1 MEVRKLLI
9 LLLLLLP
16 LQSRADVDISNPT
29 NIRDV
34 DISNSTNIR
43 DVGISMDKAI
53 DRYESTIDSL
63 EERII
68 ELEQAQQSHT
78 CPEPENQTNYLLI
91 FGIFIAGSAL
101 MFFGSDK
108 Y

>member
-9 LLLLLLP
+9 LMLLLLP
-16 LQSRADVDISNPT
+16 LQSRADV
-29 NIRDV
+29 
-34 DISNSTNIR
+34 STNIN

-53 DRYESTIDSL
+53 DRYEATIDSL
-63 EERII
+63 EERIV

-101 MFFGSDK
+101 MFFGSNK

>member
-1 MEVRKLLI
+1 MEVKKLLI
-9 LLLLLLP
+9 LMLLLLP
-16 LQSRADVDISNPT
+16 LQSRANVGISKS
-29 NIRDV
+29 I
-34 DISNSTNIR
+34 NIR

-53 DRYESTIDSL
+53 DRYEATIDSL

-68 ELEQAQQSHT
+68 ELEQVQQSHT